1 MKFFQGIFVLRKF
14 ELSYLHALWIYFSCG
29 LEGLLILLSQELN
42 GLLAREKGF
51 ICLKNLQKKL
61 RTRQQHM
68 VSQVLL
74 LYPVK
79 ISAGPREDQEL
90 ESFSSSSRLG
100 ICYAN
105 SLTSCAAFSYFC
117 YLRN

>member
-1 MKFFQGIFVLRKF
+1 MKFFQGIFDLRKF
-14 ELSYLHALWIYFSCG
+14 ELSYLHSLCIYFSCG
-29 LEGLLILLSQELN
+29 LEGLILLSLELN
-42 GLLAREKGF
+42 GLLAGEKGY

-79 ISAGPREDQEL
+79 ISEGPREDQEL
-90 ESFSSSSRLG
+90 ESFSSNSRLG
-100 ICYAN
+100 IGYAN
-105 SLTSCAAFSYFC
+105 PLT
-117 YLRN
+117 

>member
-1 MKFFQGIFVLRKF
+1 
-14 ELSYLHALWIYFSCG
+14 
-29 LEGLLILLSQELN
+29 
-42 GLLAREKGF
+42 
-51 ICLKNLQKKL
+51 
-61 RTRQQHM
+61 M